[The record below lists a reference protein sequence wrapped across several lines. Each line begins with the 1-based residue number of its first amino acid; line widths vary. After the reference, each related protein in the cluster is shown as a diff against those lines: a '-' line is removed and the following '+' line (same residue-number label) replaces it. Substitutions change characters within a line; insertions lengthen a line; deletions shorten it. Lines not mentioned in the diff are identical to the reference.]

1 MDTKQ
6 AIISSLT
13 QSDFIWEAYLADL
26 ADKDLLVRPCTAA
39 NHIAWQIGHLIQS
52 EQHLVD
58 KVAPGKR
65 DPLPADFKARH
76 TKDMAASDEAG
87 KFLTKDEYIRLAK
100 QVRANTLNALES
112 LPAADLAK
120 PATGVPP
127 FCKTVGDTFL
137 FLGAHWLMHAG
148 QWAIIR
154 RSLGKPP
161 LF

>member
-6 AIISSLT
+6 AIISSWT
-13 QSDFIWEAYLADL
+13 QSDFFWQAYLADL
-26 ADKDLLVRPCTAA
+26 TDKELLARPCPAG
-39 NHIAWQIGHLIQS
+39 NHIAWQLGHLIQT

-58 KVAPGKR
+58 KAAPGKVE
-65 DPLPADFKARH
+65 PLPADFKARH
-76 TKDMAASDEAG
+76 KKDTASSDDAG

-100 QVRANTLNALES
+100 QVRADAMNALEG
-112 LPAADLAK
+112 LPTADLAK
-120 PATGVPP
+120 PVTGVPP
-127 FCKTVGDTFL
+127 FCKTVGDTFM

-148 QWAIIR
+148 QWAVIR